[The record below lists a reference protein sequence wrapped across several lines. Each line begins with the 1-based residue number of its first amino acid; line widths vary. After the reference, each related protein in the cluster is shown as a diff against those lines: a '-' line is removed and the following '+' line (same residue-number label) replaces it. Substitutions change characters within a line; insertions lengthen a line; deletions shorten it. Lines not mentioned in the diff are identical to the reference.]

1 MLSFEIFFFEEVYEV
16 VCVVFMV
23 VLGVW
28 NFVDWFCEVFFLFG
42 WDVFGNFF
50 KVVVVVLYVDVFDFF
65 VFVFEGV
72 FNDVSGKEFVEVVY
86 VNVIVWGYFVF
97 YYVFF
102 FVVFFLMI
110 FLVMQLVQ

>member
-1 MLSFEIFFFEEVYEV
+1 M

-102 FVVFFLMI
+102 FVVFF
-110 FLVMQLVQ
+110 FDDFFGYVVSLVNYFYYCV